1 MQLIKSGRDFQNN
14 CRISISLSESP
25 PSIGSLLLPSEPI
38 DVGDGTSDHVVIE
51 DDTDDGTDDERMC
64 DNLSLLRLLSVLSG
78 S

>member
-14 CRISISLSESP
+14 CRTPISLSESS
-25 PSIGSLLLPSEPI
+25 PSIVSLLSPSEPI

-64 DNLSLLRLLSVLSG
+64 VNLSLLSLLSVLSG